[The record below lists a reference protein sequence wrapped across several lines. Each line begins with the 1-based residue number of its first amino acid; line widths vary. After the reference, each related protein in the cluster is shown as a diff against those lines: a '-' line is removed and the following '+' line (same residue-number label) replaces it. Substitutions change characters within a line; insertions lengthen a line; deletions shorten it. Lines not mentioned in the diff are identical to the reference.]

1 MQKARSFLSS
11 FRSVVDGSSSFLNNF
26 PPSSS
31 PPSLSTHPLGSIL
44 RHHLNIESVVLLFFA
59 NYANAEEDGSK
70 GQGEWEEDDVVV
82 PKFFVIAVARGPPNV
97 ATNAKELSVW

>member
-1 MQKARSFLSS
+1 MQKPLSFLSS

-59 NYANAEEDGSK
+59 NYANAEEDGLK
-70 GQGEWEEDDVVV
+70 GQAEWEEVVVV

-97 ATNAKELSVW
+97 ATNAKEL

>member
-26 PPSSS
+26 PPSS

-59 NYANAEEDGSK
+59 NYANAEEDGLK
-70 GQGEWEEDDVVV
+70 GQAEWEEDVVV